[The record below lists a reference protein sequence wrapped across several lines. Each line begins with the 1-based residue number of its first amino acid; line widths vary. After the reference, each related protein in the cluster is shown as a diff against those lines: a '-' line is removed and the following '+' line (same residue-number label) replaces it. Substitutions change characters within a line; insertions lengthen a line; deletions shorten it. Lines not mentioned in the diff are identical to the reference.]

1 MESQGQLSCGEP
13 GDGSAPPKCERAIF
27 WRNRTILLFDHIP
40 LPTAFCDPDGVILIA
55 NPAMAAEWG
64 LLPGRLTGR
73 NILDL
78 FHPRTTPRLR
88 SLAEAVRL
96 QRRSRYPIEVSWSPG
111 NGNGDGNAGPNTGG
125 GSGAADLE
133 RHGEMTVDL
142 VSDGPDA
149 QPNLLL
155 HLRVPATPPPP
166 PPAEPRVSAV
176 EARILALAAAG
187 STTARIAAA
196 TNLSVDGVNYH
207 LGRLSRRWGTT
218 NRAALV
224 ARAYVTGV
232 LAPHAWPP
240 APASTAPGRD
250 QEA

>member
-1 MESQGQLSCGEP
+1 MEPQGRQSCDEP
-13 GDGSAPPKCERAIF
+13 GNDHAPPQCERAIF

-40 LPTAFCDPDGVILIA
+40 LPTAFCSLDGVIRLA
-55 NPAMAAEWG
+55 NPALAAEWG

-96 QRRSRYPIEVSWSPG
+96 QRRSRYPIEVSWTPAGG
-111 NGNGDGNAGPNTGG
+111 NGGS
-125 GSGAADLE
+125 SGAAGGE

-142 VSDGPDA
+142 VSDGPDS

-155 HLRVPATPPPP
+155 HLRVLATPPPP
-166 PPAEPRVSAV
+166 PPPPAAPAVSAI

-187 STTARIAAA
+187 ATTARIAAE
-196 TNLSVDGVNYH
+196 TSLSVDGVNYH
-207 LGRLSRRWGTT
+207 LGRLARRWGTT
-218 NRAALV
+218 NRTALV
-224 ARAYVTGV
+224 AHAYVTGV
-232 LAPHAWPP
+232 LAPNTWPP
-240 APASTAPGRD
+240 APATTLHREGGV
-250 QEA
+250 